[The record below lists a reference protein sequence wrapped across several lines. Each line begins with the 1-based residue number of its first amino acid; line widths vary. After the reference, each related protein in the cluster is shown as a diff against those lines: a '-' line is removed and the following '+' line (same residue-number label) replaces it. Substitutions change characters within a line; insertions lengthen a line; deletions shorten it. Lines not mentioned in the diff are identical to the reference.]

1 MPSFPS
7 RSLPTFLSSQLIS
20 LINTVFEKVAPF
32 YVLFDASKP
41 EEIFSGPLRKYW
53 NIPQDATQLN
63 ISLIR
68 PFRGVFKVELFPELT
83 EMQLTLC
90 WAGQLDRPLR
100 GELMH
105 VADNRWMFVGS
116 PPITSFS
123 SLHAHGFSLS
133 DLPSVS
139 GVGDAIIAVE
149 SAQISLRQAQ
159 KALDDLEASNNSL
172 NNLNQ
177 VFGRFVPGAFLE
189 SLGLSNPSEVQ
200 LGDHAS
206 VKVSVMFGDLRN
218 FTSMSEQL
226 SSKEIF
232 AYLNRFLILVA
243 PSIRNHSGFIVH
255 YIGDGLLALFS
266 GHSDS
271 SVRAAVDMQLA
282 LSAALADGGLDEL
295 KSGHIPLRFG
305 IGLNFGTVE
314 MGIIG
319 ESGRWDATVI
329 SDSVNVAS
337 RIQEYGKLLGSQIL
351 VSAELIAGM
360 HRPDSFQIRRVGF
373 IKLRGRNEK
382 VEIFEVMD
390 SLPLADRT
398 LRILNRKMFEQ
409 AILEFEE
416 GEITKSKMR
425 LGKYLKVCPN
435 DPVATYYMEL

>member
-1 MPSFPS
+1 M
-7 RSLPTFLSSQLIS
+7 SSQLIS
-20 LINTVFEKVAPF
+20 LVNTVFEKVAPF
-32 YVLFDASKP
+32 YVLFDATKN

-53 NIPQDATQLN
+53 NIPHEATQLN

-68 PFRGVFKVELFPELT
+68 PFRGELQVGLFPELT

-90 WAGQLDRPLR
+90 WGKQLDRPLR

-105 VADNRWMFVGS
+105 VEDGRWMFVGS
-116 PPITSFS
+116 PPITSFA

-172 NNLNQ
+172 SNLNH
-177 VFGRFVPGAFLE
+177 VFGRFVPEAFLE

-206 VKVSVMFGDLRN
+206 VQVSVMFGDLRN
-218 FTSMSEQL
+218 FTSMSEQM
-226 SSKEIF
+226 SAKEIF
-232 AYLNRFLILVA
+232 AFLNRFLVLVA
-243 PSIRNHSGFIVH
+243 PSIRNHSGFVVH

-266 GHSDS
+266 GYSDC

-282 LSAALADGGLDEL
+282 LTAALANGELSDEELDKL
-295 KSGHIPLRFG
+295 GILDMPLRFG
-305 IGLNFGTVE
+305 IGLSFGTVE

-329 SDSVNVAS
+329 SDSVNVAA

-351 VSAELIAGM
+351 ISAELIAGM
-360 HRPDSFQIRRVGF
+360 HSPESFQMRRVGH
-373 IKLRGRNEK
+373 IQLRGRNEK
-382 VEIFEVMD
+382 VEIFEVLD

-398 LRILNRKMFEQ
+398 LRILNRKLFEQ

-416 GEITKSKMR
+416 GEISKSKRR
-425 LGKYLKVCPN
+425 LGRYLKVCPD
-435 DPVATYYMEL
+435 DPVALYYLEL